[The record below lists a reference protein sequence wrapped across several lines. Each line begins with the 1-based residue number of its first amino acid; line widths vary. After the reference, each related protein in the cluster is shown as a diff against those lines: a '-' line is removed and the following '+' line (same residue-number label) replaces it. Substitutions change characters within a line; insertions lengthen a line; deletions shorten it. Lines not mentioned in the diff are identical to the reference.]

1 MHKVYISEFIKQVQ
15 SKGNHKVQCSK
26 FKVQSKSNMRE
37 LIKEIWST
45 SKRNKLRTS
54 LTGFAVAWGIFMLIF
69 LLGAGNGL
77 INAQLQQ
84 STRFL
89 ANSMRVFPGETSKAY
104 KGLKEGR
111 SITLNDRDI
120 LISNETYGQYVDDV
134 GGRLEQYNVN
144 INYGDNYVA
153 SQSLVGVAPTHPKI
167 DKTELIAGRFINEI
181 DMKDQRKNVV
191 LSRSQAKELS
201 KDYRSLVGKNVK
213 ISNLNFQ
220 VVGIYKDD
228 ESRNNTEAFIAYS
241 TIKTIYAKGDDA
253 GSLEFTIKNLKTQ
266 EDNEQFE
273 KNYRA
278 SINNNHQAAPDDD
291 RTIWL
296 WNRYMDN
303 IQMNQGIAIMQT
315 ALWIVGLFTLLS
327 GIVGVS
333 NIMLITVKERTR
345 EFGVRKAIGA
355 KPWSI
360 LKLIITESIIITS
373 FFGYIGMVCGV
384 AANEI
389 MDATIGHT
397 TVDTGLFKA
406 AMFVNPTVG
415 LGTCIGAT
423 IAIVIAGTIAG
434 LIPAIKAARIRPIE
448 ALKAEE

>member
-1 MHKVYISEFIKQVQ
+1 
-15 SKGNHKVQCSK
+15 
-26 FKVQSKSNMRE
+26 MRE

-111 SITLNDRDI
+111 SITLNDKDI
-120 LISNETYGQYVDDV
+120 LISNKTYGQYVDDV
-134 GGRLEQYNVN
+134 GGRLEQYNLN

-181 DMKDQRKNVV
+181 DMKEQRKNVV
-191 LSRSQAKELS
+191 LSRSQAKELC

-415 LGTCIGAT
+415 IGTCIGAT
-423 IAIVIAGTIAG
+423 ITIVIAGTIAG

-448 ALKAEE
+448 ALRAE

>member
-1 MHKVYISEFIKQVQ
+1 
-15 SKGNHKVQCSK
+15 
-26 FKVQSKSNMRE
+26 MRE

-111 SITLNDRDI
+111 SITLNDKDI
-120 LISNETYGQYVDDV
+120 LISNKTYGQYVDDV
-134 GGRLEQYNVN
+134 GGRLEQNNQN

-181 DMKDQRKNVV
+181 DMKEQRKNVV
-191 LSRSQAKELS
+191 LSRSQAKELC

-253 GSLEFTIKNLKTQ
+253 GSLEFTIKNLKTR
-266 EDNEQFE
+266 EDNKQFE

-278 SINNNHQAAPDDD
+278 SINNNHQAAPDDE

-423 IAIVIAGTIAG
+423 ITIVIAGTIAG

-448 ALKAEE
+448 ALRAE

>member
-1 MHKVYISEFIKQVQ
+1 
-15 SKGNHKVQCSK
+15 
-26 FKVQSKSNMRE
+26 MRE

-111 SITLNDRDI
+111 SITLNDKDI
-120 LISNETYGQYVDDV
+120 LISNQTYGQYVDDV
-134 GGRLEQYNVN
+134 GGRLEQYNAN

-167 DKTELIAGRFINEI
+167 DKTEMIAGRFINEI
-181 DMKDQRKNVV
+181 DMKEQRKNVV
-191 LSRSQAKELS
+191 LSRSQAKELC

-278 SINNNHQAAPDDD
+278 SINNNHQAAPDDE

-415 LGTCIGAT
+415 IGTCIGAT
-423 IAIVIAGTIAG
+423 ITIVIAGTIAG

-448 ALKAEE
+448 ALRAE

>member
-1 MHKVYISEFIKQVQ
+1 
-15 SKGNHKVQCSK
+15 
-26 FKVQSKSNMRE
+26 MRE

-167 DKTELIAGRFINEI
+167 DKTEMIAGRFINEI
-181 DMKDQRKNVV
+181 DMKEQRKNVV

-228 ESRNNTEAFIAYS
+228 ESRNNTDAFIAYS

-373 FFGYIGMVCGV
+373 VFGYIGMVCGV

-448 ALKAEE
+448 ALRAE

>member
-1 MHKVYISEFIKQVQ
+1 
-15 SKGNHKVQCSK
+15 
-26 FKVQSKSNMRE
+26 MRE

-167 DKTELIAGRFINEI
+167 DKTEMIAGRFINEI

-191 LSRSQAKELS
+191 LSRSQAKELC

-228 ESRNNTEAFIAYS
+228 ESRNNTDAFIAYS

-360 LKLIITESIIITS
+360 LKLIIIESIIITS

-448 ALKAEE
+448 ALRAE

>member
-1 MHKVYISEFIKQVQ
+1 
-15 SKGNHKVQCSK
+15 
-26 FKVQSKSNMRE
+26 MRE

-111 SITLNDRDI
+111 SITLNDKDI
-120 LISNETYGQYVDDV
+120 LISNKTYGQYVDDV

-181 DMKDQRKNVV
+181 DMKEQRKNVV
-191 LSRSQAKELS
+191 LSRSQAKELC

-266 EDNEQFE
+266 EDNEKFE

-406 AMFVNPTVG
+406 ARLVNPTVG

-423 IAIVIAGTIAG
+423 ITIVIAGTIAG

-448 ALKAEE
+448 ALRAE

>member
-1 MHKVYISEFIKQVQ
+1 
-15 SKGNHKVQCSK
+15 
-26 FKVQSKSNMRE
+26 MRE

-181 DMKDQRKNVV
+181 DMKEQRKNVV
-191 LSRSQAKELS
+191 LSRSQTKELC

-228 ESRNNTEAFIAYS
+228 ESRNNTDAFIAYS

-415 LGTCIGAT
+415 IGTCIGAT
-423 IAIVIAGTIAG
+423 ITIVIAGTIAG

-448 ALKAEE
+448 ALRAE

>member
-1 MHKVYISEFIKQVQ
+1 
-15 SKGNHKVQCSK
+15 
-26 FKVQSKSNMRE
+26 MRE

-111 SITLNDRDI
+111 SITLNDKDI
-120 LISNETYGQYVDDV
+120 LISNKTYGQYVDDV

-181 DMKDQRKNVV
+181 DMKEQRKNVV
-191 LSRSQAKELS
+191 LSRSQAKELC

-228 ESRNNTEAFIAYS
+228 ESRNNTEAFTAYS
-241 TIKTIYAKGDDA
+241 TVKIIYAKGDDA
-253 GSLEFTIKNLKTQ
+253 GSLEFTIKNLKTR
-266 EDNEQFE
+266 EDNKQFE

-278 SINNNHQAAPDDD
+278 SINNNHQAAPDDE

-415 LGTCIGAT
+415 IGTCIGAT
-423 IAIVIAGTIAG
+423 ITIVIAGTIAG

-448 ALKAEE
+448 ALRAE

>member
-1 MHKVYISEFIKQVQ
+1 
-15 SKGNHKVQCSK
+15 
-26 FKVQSKSNMRE
+26 MRE

-111 SITLNDRDI
+111 SITLNDKDI
-120 LISNETYGQYVDDV
+120 LISNKTYGQYVDDV

-167 DKTELIAGRFINEI
+167 DKTEMIAGRFINEI
-181 DMKDQRKNVV
+181 DMKEQRKNVV
-191 LSRSQAKELS
+191 LSRSQAKELC

-278 SINNNHQAAPDDD
+278 SINNNHQAAPDDE

-397 TVDTGLFKA
+397 TIDTGLFKA

-423 IAIVIAGTIAG
+423 ITIVIAGTIAG

-448 ALKAEE
+448 ALRAE

>member
-1 MHKVYISEFIKQVQ
+1 MNSSLFTLHSSLLSEV
-15 SKGNHKVQCSK
+15 
-26 FKVQSKSNMRE
+26 
-37 LIKEIWST
+37 WST

-111 SITLNDRDI
+111 SIMLNDKDI
-120 LISNETYGQYVDDV
+120 LISNKTYGQYVDDV

-181 DMKDQRKNVV
+181 DMKEQRKNVV
-191 LSRSQAKELS
+191 LSRSQAKELC

-278 SINNNHQAAPDDD
+278 SINNNHQAAPDDE

-296 WNRYMDN
+296 WNRYVDN

-448 ALKAEE
+448 ALRAE

>member
-1 MHKVYISEFIKQVQ
+1 
-15 SKGNHKVQCSK
+15 
-26 FKVQSKSNMRE
+26 MRE

-111 SITLNDRDI
+111 SITLNDKDI
-120 LISNETYGQYVDDV
+120 LISNKTYGQYVDDV

-153 SQSLVGVAPTHPKI
+153 NQSLVGVAPTHPKI

-181 DMKDQRKNVV
+181 DMKEQRKNVV
-191 LSRSQAKELS
+191 LSRSQAKELC

-397 TVDTGLFKA
+397 TIDTGLFKA

-415 LGTCIGAT
+415 IGTCIGAT
-423 IAIVIAGTIAG
+423 ITIVIAGTIAG

-448 ALKAEE
+448 ALRAE

>member
-1 MHKVYISEFIKQVQ
+1 
-15 SKGNHKVQCSK
+15 
-26 FKVQSKSNMRE
+26 MRE

-111 SITLNDRDI
+111 SITLNDKDI
-120 LISNETYGQYVDDV
+120 LISNQTYGQYVDDV

-181 DMKDQRKNVV
+181 DMKEQRKNVV
-191 LSRSQAKELS
+191 LSRSQAKELC

-253 GSLEFTIKNLKTQ
+253 GSLEFTIKNLKTR
-266 EDNEQFE
+266 EDNKQFE

-278 SINNNHQAAPDDD
+278 SINNNHQAAPDDE

-423 IAIVIAGTIAG
+423 ITIVIAGTIAG
-434 LIPAIKAARIRPIE
+434 VIPAIKAARIRPIE
-448 ALKAEE
+448 ALRAE

>member
-1 MHKVYISEFIKQVQ
+1 
-15 SKGNHKVQCSK
+15 
-26 FKVQSKSNMRE
+26 MRE

-111 SITLNDRDI
+111 SITLNDKDI
-120 LISNETYGQYVDDV
+120 LISNKTYGQYVDDV

-181 DMKDQRKNVV
+181 DMKEQRKNVV
-191 LSRSQAKELS
+191 LSRSRAKELS
-201 KDYRSLVGKNVK
+201 KDYRSLVSKNVK

-278 SINNNHQAAPDDD
+278 SINNNHQAAPDDE

-397 TVDTGLFKA
+397 TIDTGLFKA

-415 LGTCIGAT
+415 IGTCIGAT
-423 IAIVIAGTIAG
+423 ITIVIAGTIAG

-448 ALKAEE
+448 ALRAE

>member
-1 MHKVYISEFIKQVQ
+1 MNSSLFTLHSSLLSEV
-15 SKGNHKVQCSK
+15 
-26 FKVQSKSNMRE
+26 
-37 LIKEIWST
+37 WST

-120 LISNETYGQYVDDV
+120 LISNQTYGQYVDDV

-191 LSRSQAKELS
+191 LSRSQAKELC

-278 SINNNHQAAPDDD
+278 SINNNHQASPDDD

-415 LGTCIGAT
+415 IGTCIGAT

-448 ALKAEE
+448 ALRAE

>member
-1 MHKVYISEFIKQVQ
+1 
-15 SKGNHKVQCSK
+15 
-26 FKVQSKSNMRE
+26 MRE

-111 SITLNDRDI
+111 SITLNDKDI
-120 LISNETYGQYVDDV
+120 LISNKTYGQYVDDV

-228 ESRNNTEAFIAYS
+228 ESRNNTDAFIAYS

-253 GSLEFTIKNLKTQ
+253 GSLEFTIKNLKTK

-278 SINNNHQAAPDDD
+278 SINNNHQAAPDDE

-296 WNRYMDN
+296 RNRYMDN

-397 TVDTGLFKA
+397 TIDTGLFKA

-415 LGTCIGAT
+415 IGTCIGAT
-423 IAIVIAGTIAG
+423 ITIVIAGTIAG

-448 ALKAEE
+448 ALRAE

>member
-1 MHKVYISEFIKQVQ
+1 
-15 SKGNHKVQCSK
+15 
-26 FKVQSKSNMRE
+26 MRE

-84 STRFL
+84 SNRFL

-111 SITLNDRDI
+111 SITLNDKDI
-120 LISNETYGQYVDDV
+120 LISNKTYGQYVDDV

-253 GSLEFTIKNLKTQ
+253 GSLEFTIKNLKTK

-278 SINNNHQAAPDDD
+278 SINNNHQAAPDDE

-397 TVDTGLFKA
+397 TIDTGLFKA

-415 LGTCIGAT
+415 IGTCIGAT
-423 IAIVIAGTIAG
+423 ITIVIAGTIAG

-448 ALKAEE
+448 ALRAE

>member
-1 MHKVYISEFIKQVQ
+1 
-15 SKGNHKVQCSK
+15 
-26 FKVQSKSNMRE
+26 MRE

-111 SITLNDRDI
+111 NITLNDKDI
-120 LISNETYGQYVDDV
+120 LISNKTYGQYVDDV

-181 DMKDQRKNVV
+181 DMKEQRKNVV
-191 LSRSQAKELS
+191 LSRSQAKELC

-253 GSLEFTIKNLKTQ
+253 GSLEFTIKNLKTK

-448 ALKAEE
+448 ALRAE

>member
-1 MHKVYISEFIKQVQ
+1 
-15 SKGNHKVQCSK
+15 
-26 FKVQSKSNMRE
+26 MRE

-120 LISNETYGQYVDDV
+120 LISNQTYGQYVDDV

-228 ESRNNTEAFIAYS
+228 ESRNNTDAFIAYS

-253 GSLEFTIKNLKTQ
+253 GSLEFTIKNLKTK

-303 IQMNQGIAIMQT
+303 IQMNQGIGIMQT

-397 TVDTGLFKA
+397 TIDTGLFKA

-448 ALKAEE
+448 ALRAE

>member
-1 MHKVYISEFIKQVQ
+1 
-15 SKGNHKVQCSK
+15 
-26 FKVQSKSNMRE
+26 MRE

-111 SITLNDRDI
+111 SITLNDKDI
-120 LISNETYGQYVDDV
+120 LISNKTYGQYVDDV
-134 GGRLEQYNVN
+134 GGRLEQSNVN

-181 DMKDQRKNVV
+181 DMKEQRKNVV
-191 LSRSQAKELS
+191 LSRSQAKELC

-253 GSLEFTIKNLKTQ
+253 GSLEFTIKNLKTR
-266 EDNEQFE
+266 EDNKQFE

-278 SINNNHQAAPDDD
+278 SINNNHQAAPDDE

-423 IAIVIAGTIAG
+423 ITIVIAGTIAG

-448 ALKAEE
+448 ALRAE

>member
-1 MHKVYISEFIKQVQ
+1 
-15 SKGNHKVQCSK
+15 
-26 FKVQSKSNMRE
+26 MRE

-120 LISNETYGQYVDDV
+120 LISTQTYGQYVDDV

-167 DKTELIAGRFINEI
+167 DKTELISGRFINEI

-201 KDYRSLVGKNVK
+201 KEYRSLVGKNVK

-266 EDNEQFE
+266 EDNEKFE

-397 TVDTGLFKA
+397 TIDTGLFKA

-448 ALKAEE
+448 ALRAE

>member
-1 MHKVYISEFIKQVQ
+1 
-15 SKGNHKVQCSK
+15 
-26 FKVQSKSNMRE
+26 MRE

-111 SITLNDRDI
+111 SITLNDKDI
-120 LISNETYGQYVDDV
+120 LISNKTYGQYVDDV

-181 DMKDQRKNVV
+181 DMKEQRKNVV
-191 LSRSQAKELS
+191 LSRSQAKELC

-253 GSLEFTIKNLKTQ
+253 GSLEFTIKNLKTR
-266 EDNEQFE
+266 EDNKQFE

-278 SINNNHQAAPDDD
+278 SINNNHQAAPDDE

-397 TVDTGLFKA
+397 TIDTGLFKA

-448 ALKAEE
+448 ALRAE

>member
-181 DMKDQRKNVV
+181 DMKEQRKNVV
-191 LSRSQAKELS
+191 LSRSQAKELC

-415 LGTCIGAT
+415 IGTCIGAT

-448 ALKAEE
+448 ALRAE

>member
-1 MHKVYISEFIKQVQ
+1 MHINSSRFALHSSLLSEV
-15 SKGNHKVQCSK
+15 
-26 FKVQSKSNMRE
+26 
-37 LIKEIWST
+37 WST

-120 LISNETYGQYVDDV
+120 LISNQTYGQYVDDV
-134 GGRLEQYNVN
+134 GGRLEQNNVN

-167 DKTELIAGRFINEI
+167 DKTELIDGRFINEI
-181 DMKDQRKNVV
+181 DMKEQRKNVV
-191 LSRSQAKELS
+191 LSRSQAKELC

-228 ESRNNTEAFIAYS
+228 ESRNNTDAFIAYS

-448 ALKAEE
+448 ALRAE

>member
-1 MHKVYISEFIKQVQ
+1 
-15 SKGNHKVQCSK
+15 
-26 FKVQSKSNMRE
+26 MRE

-120 LISNETYGQYVDDV
+120 LISNKTYGQYVDDV

-181 DMKDQRKNVV
+181 DMKEQRKNVV
-191 LSRSQAKELS
+191 LSRSQAKELC

-253 GSLEFTIKNLKTQ
+253 GSLEFTIKNLKTR
-266 EDNEQFE
+266 EDNKQFE

-278 SINNNHQAAPDDD
+278 SINNNHQAAPDDE

-345 EFGVRKAIGA
+345 EFSVRKAIGA

-415 LGTCIGAT
+415 IGTCIGAT
-423 IAIVIAGTIAG
+423 ITIVIAGTIAG

-448 ALKAEE
+448 ALRAE

>member
-1 MHKVYISEFIKQVQ
+1 
-15 SKGNHKVQCSK
+15 
-26 FKVQSKSNMRE
+26 MRE

-111 SITLNDRDI
+111 SITLNDKDI
-120 LISNETYGQYVDDV
+120 LISNKTYGQYVDDV

-181 DMKDQRKNVV
+181 DMKEQRKNVV
-191 LSRSQAKELS
+191 LSRSQAKELY

-253 GSLEFTIKNLKTQ
+253 GSLEFTIKNLKTR
-266 EDNEQFE
+266 EDNKQFE

-278 SINNNHQAAPDDD
+278 SINNNHQAAPDDE

-315 ALWIVGLFTLLS
+315 TLWIVGLFTLLS

-415 LGTCIGAT
+415 IGTCIGAT
-423 IAIVIAGTIAG
+423 ITIVIAGTIAG

-448 ALKAEE
+448 ALRAE